1 MATISEQERKRIQR
15 YCIYPKIAGAALAMA
30 FVLPFLIIPFE
41 MIDDIVFHHEGFQ
54 ETGMMT
60 ALALTAIELVI
71 FCYCALAPRFGMRGK
86 QWKEMQHRLVVEQTE
101 KDRSAQ
107 IAGVIGTQAA
117 ARLLKN
123 SDNATVRNLGGAAE
137 VAAAVGAVAT
147 AADVLTESYANAKAM
162 AEAYSVP
169 IPRAKKWIIA
179 LVALPLA
186 IVCGAYIP
194 QLAQGNI
201 EMQENAAAAAAAEQ
215 IAIARKTLE
224 PACEYVSADDPYERY
239 QDYGYHVRGYL
250 HEGDSDAQKTYT
262 YLDFDNKGTLKEVSY
277 IAEIDPDASLED
289 NLARIELDLD
299 ELSSV
304 VQTVDVKTMS
314 PELLAPQKLPEEFR
328 QAFLN
333 GSLYER
339 ISIRTSD
346 NPIKTYYSFDTEPED
361 EFDEYTHPSIR
372 ITLVGKT
379 S

>member
-123 SDNATVRNLGGAAE
+123 SDNETARNLGGAAE

-147 AADVLTESYANAKAM
+147 AADVLAESFANAKAM
-162 AEAYSVP
+162 AEACGVP
-169 IPRAKKWIIA
+169 IPHAKKWIVA

-201 EMQENAAAAAAAEQ
+201 EMQENAAAEQ
-215 IAIARKTLE
+215 IAIARKALE
-224 PACEYVSADDPYERY
+224 PSCEYVSADDPYERY

-277 IAEIDPDASLED
+277 AAEVDPSASLED
-289 NLARIELDLD
+289 NLARIERELD
-299 ELSSV
+299 ELSSAV
-304 VQTVDVKTMS
+304 HTIDVKTVS

-346 NPIKTYYSFDTEPED
+346 DPIKAYYSFDTEPED

-372 ITLVGKT
+372 ITLMGKT

>member
-1 MATISEQERKRIQR
+1 MATLSEQERKRIQR

-60 ALALTAIELVI
+60 ALVLTAIELVI
-71 FCYCALAPRFGMRGK
+71 FCYCTLAPRFGMRGK
-86 QWKEMQHRLVVEQTE
+86 QWKEMQRRLVVEQTE

-107 IAGVIGTQAA
+107 IAGVVGTQAA

-123 SDNATVRNLGGAAE
+123 SDNETARNLGGAAE

-147 AADVLTESYANAKAM
+147 AADVLTESFANAKAM
-162 AEAYSVP
+162 AEACGLP

-186 IVCGAYIP
+186 IACGAYIP
-194 QLAQGNI
+194 QLAQGNT
-201 EMQENAAAAAAAEQ
+201 EMQENAAAEQ

-250 HEGDSDAQKTYT
+250 HDSDSDTQKTYT

-289 NLARIELDLD
+289 NLTRIELDFD

-304 VQTVDVKTMS
+304 VQTTDVKTVS

-346 NPIKTYYSFDTEPED
+346 DPIRAYCSFDTDPED

-372 ITLVGKT
+372 ITLMGKT

>member
-1 MATISEQERKRIQR
+1 MATLSEQERKRIQR
-15 YCIYPKIAGAALAMA
+15 YCICPKIAGAALAMA
-30 FVLPFLIIPFE
+30 FVLPLLIIPFE

-54 ETGMMT
+54 DTGMT
-60 ALALTAIELVI
+60 AALVLVGIELVI

-86 QWKEMQHRLVVEQTE
+86 QWKEMQHRLVVEQSE

-123 SDNATVRNLGGAAE
+123 SDNETARNLGGAAE

-147 AADVLTESYANAKAM
+147 AADVLTESFANAKAM
-162 AEAYSVP
+162 AEACGVP
-169 IPRAKKWIIA
+169 IPRAKKWIVA
-179 LVALPLA
+179 LVVLPIA

-201 EMQENAAAAAAAEQ
+201 EMQGNAAAEQ
-215 IAIARKTLE
+215 IAIARKALE
-224 PACEYVSADDPYERY
+224 PACEYVSVDDPYERY

-250 HEGDSDAQKTYT
+250 HDGDSDTQKTYT

-277 IAEIDPDASLED
+277 IAEVDPGASLED
-289 NLARIELDLD
+289 NLARIERDLD
-299 ELSSV
+299 ELFSV
-304 VQTVDVKTMS
+304 VQTIDVKTVS

-346 NPIKTYYSFDTEPED
+346 DPIKTYYSFDTEPED

-372 ITLVGKT
+372 ITLTGKT

>member
-1 MATISEQERKRIQR
+1 
-15 YCIYPKIAGAALAMA
+15 
-30 FVLPFLIIPFE
+30 

-54 ETGMMT
+54 ETGMIA
-60 ALALTAIELVI
+60 ALVLTAVELVI

-86 QWKEMQHRLVVEQTE
+86 QWKEMQRRLAVEQSE

-117 ARLLKN
+117 AHLLKN
-123 SDNATVRNLGGAAE
+123 SDTETARNLGGAAE

-147 AADVLTESYANAKAM
+147 AADVLTESFANAKAM
-162 AEAYSVP
+162 AEACGVP
-169 IPRAKKWIIA
+169 IPRTKKWIVA
-179 LVALPLA
+179 LVALPIA

-201 EMQENAAAAAAAEQ
+201 EMQQNAAAAAEQ

-250 HEGDSDAQKTYT
+250 HDGDSDTQKTYT

-277 IAEIDPDASLED
+277 IAEIGPDACLED
-289 NLARIELDLD
+289 NLARVELDFD

-304 VQTVDVKTMS
+304 VQTVDVKTVS
-314 PELLAPQKLPEEFR
+314 PELLAAQKLPEEFR

-346 NPIKTYYSFDTEPED
+346 DLIKTYYSFDTDPED

>member
-201 EMQENAAAAAAAEQ
+201 EMQENAAAAAEQ

-328 QAFLN
+328 YRQ
-333 GSLYER
+333 
-339 ISIRTSD
+339 D
-346 NPIKTYYSFDTEPED
+346 SFAN
-361 EFDEYTHPSIR
+361 
-372 ITLVGKT
+372 
-379 S
+379 

>member
-1 MATISEQERKRIQR
+1 MATLSEQERKRIQR
-15 YCIYPKIAGAALAMA
+15 YCIYPKIAGTALAMA

-41 MIDDIVFHHEGFQ
+41 MIDDIVFHHESFQ

-60 ALALTAIELVI
+60 ALVLAGIELVI
-71 FCYCALAPRFGMRGK
+71 FCYCTLAPRFGMRGK
-86 QWKEMQHRLVVEQTE
+86 QWREMQHRLAVEQSE

-107 IAGVIGTQAA
+107 IAGVVGTQAA

-123 SDNATVRNLGGAAE
+123 SDNETARNLGGAAE

-147 AADVLTESYANAKAM
+147 AADVLAESFANAKAM
-162 AEAYSVP
+162 AEACGVP
-169 IPRAKKWIIA
+169 IPRAKKWIVA

-201 EMQENAAAAAAAEQ
+201 GMQQNAAAAAEQ
-215 IAIARKTLE
+215 IAIARKALE

-289 NLARIELDLD
+289 NLARVELDLD

-304 VQTVDVKTMS
+304 VQTIDVKTVR

-346 NPIKTYYSFDTEPED
+346 NPIKTYYSFDTEP
-361 EFDEYTHPSIR
+361 
-372 ITLVGKT
+372 
-379 S
+379 

>member
-1 MATISEQERKRIQR
+1 MQQLTDQERKRIQR
-15 YCIYPKIAGAALAMA
+15 YCVCPKVAGAALAMA
-30 FVLPFLIIPFE
+30 FVLPFMIIPFE

-54 ETGMMT
+54 ETGMMA
-60 ALALTAIELVI
+60 ALVLTAIELVI
-71 FCYCALAPRFGMRGK
+71 FCYCSLAPRFGMRGK
-86 QWKEMQHRLVVEQTE
+86 QWKEMQRRLVVEQSE

-123 SDNATVRNLGGAAE
+123 SDNETARNLGGAAE

-147 AADVLTESYANAKAM
+147 AADLLTESYANAKAM
-162 AEAYSVP
+162 AEAYNVP
-169 IPRAKKWIIA
+169 IPRAKKLIIA

-186 IVCGAYIP
+186 IACGAYIP

-201 EMQENAAAAAAAEQ
+201 EMQENAAAAAEQ

-250 HEGDSDAQKTYT
+250 HDGDSDTQKTYT

-289 NLARIELDLD
+289 NLARIELDFD

-304 VQTVDVKTMS
+304 VQTADVKTVS
-314 PELLAPQKLPEEFR
+314 PELLAPQNLPEEFR

-346 NPIKTYYSFDTEPED
+346 DPIKAYYSFDTDPKD
-361 EFDEYTHPSIR
+361 EFDEYTHSSIR
-372 ITLVGKT
+372 ITLMGKT

>member
-1 MATISEQERKRIQR
+1 
-15 YCIYPKIAGAALAMA
+15 
-30 FVLPFLIIPFE
+30 
-41 MIDDIVFHHEGFQ
+41 
-54 ETGMMT
+54 
-60 ALALTAIELVI
+60 
-71 FCYCALAPRFGMRGK
+71 
-86 QWKEMQHRLVVEQTE
+86 MQCRLVVEQTE

-107 IAGVIGTQAA
+107 IAGVVGTQAA

-123 SDNATVRNLGGAAE
+123 SDNETARNLGGAAE

-147 AADVLTESYANAKAM
+147 AADVLTESFANAKAM
-162 AEAYSVP
+162 AEACGLP

-201 EMQENAAAAAAAEQ
+201 EMQENAAAAAEQ

-250 HEGDSDAQKTYT
+250 HDGDSDTQKTYT

-277 IAEIDPDASLED
+277 IAEIDPDASLEN
-289 NLARIELDLD
+289 NLARIELDFD

-304 VQTVDVKTMS
+304 VQTADVKTVS

-333 GSLYER
+333 GSLYES

-346 NPIKTYYSFDTEPED
+346 DPIKAYYSFDTDPED

-372 ITLVGKT
+372 ITLMGKT

>member
-1 MATISEQERKRIQR
+1 MATLSEQERKRIQR

-60 ALALTAIELVI
+60 ALVLAAIELVI
-71 FCYCALAPRFGMRGK
+71 FCYRTLAPRFGMRGK
-86 QWKEMQHRLVVEQTE
+86 QWKEMQCRLVVEQTE

-107 IAGVIGTQAA
+107 IAGVVGTQAA

-123 SDNATVRNLGGAAE
+123 SDNETARNLGGAAE
-137 VAAAVGAVAT
+137 VAATVGAVAT
-147 AADVLTESYANAKAM
+147 AADVLTESFANAKAM
-162 AEAYSVP
+162 AEACGLPV
-169 IPRAKKWIIA
+169 PRAKKWIIA

-201 EMQENAAAAAAAEQ
+201 EMQENAAAEQ

-250 HEGDSDAQKTYT
+250 HDGDSDTQKTYT
-262 YLDFDNKGTLKEVSY
+262 YLDFNNKGTLKEVSY
-277 IAEIDPDASLED
+277 VAEIDPDASLED
-289 NLARIELDLD
+289 NLARIELDFD
-299 ELSSV
+299 KLSSV
-304 VQTVDVKTMS
+304 VQTADVKTVS

-346 NPIKTYYSFDTEPED
+346 DPIKAYYSFDTDPED
-361 EFDEYTHPSIR
+361 EFDEYTHPSIH
-372 ITLVGKT
+372 ITLMGKT

>member
-1 MATISEQERKRIQR
+1 
-15 YCIYPKIAGAALAMA
+15 
-30 FVLPFLIIPFE
+30 

-60 ALALTAIELVI
+60 ALVLTAIELVI

-86 QWKEMQHRLVVEQTE
+86 QWKEMQRRLAVEQSE

-107 IAGVIGTQAA
+107 IAGVVGTQAA

-123 SDNATVRNLGGAAE
+123 SDNETARNLGGAAE
-137 VAAAVGAVAT
+137 VAAAAGAVAT
-147 AADVLTESYANAKAM
+147 AADVLAESFANAKAM
-162 AEAYSVP
+162 AEACGVSV
-169 IPRAKKWIIA
+169 PRAKKWVVA

-201 EMQENAAAAAAAEQ
+201 EMQENAAAAAEQ
-215 IAIARKTLE
+215 IAIARKALE
-224 PACEYVSADDPYERY
+224 PSCEYVSADDPYERY

-250 HEGDSDAQKTYT
+250 HDGDSDTQKTYT
-262 YLDFDNKGTLKEVSY
+262 YLDFDNKGTLTEVSY
-277 IAEIDPDASLED
+277 AAEIDPDASLED

-299 ELSSV
+299 ALSSV
-304 VQTVDVKTMS
+304 VQTIDVKTAS

-346 NPIKTYYSFDTEPED
+346 DPVKTYYSFDTDPED

-372 ITLVGKT
+372 ITLMGKT
-379 S
+379 N